1 MRETLKIEDPKT
13 VLNSMRIPALHITIP
28 LILQFVLNTSLI
40 ILAAVLSILMTKEV
54 FYFIEFVILSEETNF
69 HHFLEKILVFFL
81 YFEFISMIVKYFR
94 EDYHFPMR
102 YFLYIGITAMI
113 RLIIV
118 HHQDP
123 LNTLLYSVV
132 ILILIFSY
140 FIINQTP
147 SKRVQH
153 NQH

>member
-1 MRETLKIEDPKT
+1 MKETLKIEGSKT
-13 VLNSMRIPALHITIP
+13 VLDSIRIPAFQLTIP
-28 LILQFVLNTSLI
+28 MILQFVLNTSLI
-40 ILAAVLSILMTKEV
+40 MLAAVLSVLMTKEV
-54 FYFIEFVILSEETNF
+54 LYFIEFVIISEETNF

-123 LNTLLYSVV
+123 LNTLLYSCV
-132 ILILIFSY
+132 ILILILSY
-140 FIINQTP
+140 YIINKTP
-147 SKRVQH
+147 SKRTQPNH
-153 NQH
+153 H